1 MIDATASAI
10 TAANITQQEFVL
22 FQRLI
27 YKIAGISLSDAKQ
40 VLLVGRLSK
49 RLKQYGLST
58 FAEYYRMLSS
68 GDYAEELQTM
78 VDLLTT
84 NETYFF
90 REPTHFDFLRNEI
103 VAKRNNPATFRVWSA
118 ASSSGEEAYS
128 VAFAL
133 VDRARESGRSVEIV
147 GSEQAGADP
156 ELVGEVH
163 LRHDALGRMVARP
176 KTVGTTLGDAASKLG
191 EATKSELLFMMHA
204 DFTVRTTGR
213 KALIGVGVVGCSLL
227 SAGLLGGTNVCSD
240 PDAGDYSAYASL
252 VDGDTGEILWT
263 TVAASGPGDLRREKA
278 TRKLAKALTKKL
290 PNLKPAVDP

>member
-1 MIDATASAI
+1 MIDATASTVA
-10 TAANITQQEFVL
+10 TITQQEFAL

-58 FAEYYRMLSS
+58 FTEYYRMLAS
-68 GDYAEELQTM
+68 GDYPEELQTM

-128 VAFAL
+128 IAMTLAETMPSS
-133 VDRARESGRSVEIV
+133 AWEIV
-147 GSEQAGADP
+147 GSDISTKVLAAAAAGHSSLARTDGIPPGYMRKYCLKGVRSHAGTFLIAPELRKKARFFQINLMHPVEADIGDFDVIFLRNVMIYFDP
-156 ELVGEVH
+156 ETKTRVVH
-163 LRHDALGRMVARP
+163 NLLPRLKKGGHLIIGHSE
-176 KTVGTTLGDAASKLG
+176 TL
-191 EATKSELLFMMHA
+191 
-204 DFTVRTTGR
+204 TGITDR
-213 KALIGVGVVGCSLL
+213 VIGVRP
-227 SAGLLGGTNVCSD
+227 TI
-240 PDAGDYSAYASL
+240 Y
-252 VDGDTGEILWT
+252 
-263 TVAASGPGDLRREKA
+263 
-278 TRKLAKALTKKL
+278 RK
-290 PNLKPAVDP
+290 P